1 MGTEDKI
8 DFTQFD
14 DHIYSEEIKMLEQSL
29 KELEEAKENK
39 MNSLINDMKE
49 NILELYQ
56 DLYREAEPFPS
67 ETDSLDDYLNELKS
81 IRDTLQIEKEKA
93 EPIFKTIIVRKK
105 ILKDRIELEKLKKDP
120 NRLFG
125 KSSVSL
131 LEFPT
136 NFIYLISRQERK
148 ENAIKTRLPKV
159 EEKLFHLLK
168 DWKQEQGT
176 PLLYKGEDIK
186 RPRRSVSKE
195 NLQQGKPVN
204 RSVINKTKRRPRTE
218 VKNSTTRLRART
230 PNEQTNGRV

>member
-131 LEFPT
+131 LE
-136 NFIYLISRQERK
+136 QERK